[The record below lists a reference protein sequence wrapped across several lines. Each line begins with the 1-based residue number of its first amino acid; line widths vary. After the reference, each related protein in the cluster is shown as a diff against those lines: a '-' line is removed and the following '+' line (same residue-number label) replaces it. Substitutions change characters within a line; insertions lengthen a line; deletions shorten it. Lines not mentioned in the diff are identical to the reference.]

1 MKTFLNRIITKDN
14 LELVGLLY
22 EPDIKT
28 SKVLVHVHGMG
39 GNFYENKFLD
49 AVAKTLTDNNVAFFV
64 FNNRGCEAI
73 KDLAK
78 VTDGKRTFVRIG
90 DAYEKFEDSI
100 FDISAA
106 IDLVSELG
114 FSEIHLSGHSLGSPK
129 VAYYLAE
136 THDFRIKSI
145 LLLSPSDMLGLV
157 RSNPERFKQDLEEA
171 TKMVKAGKGGELLS
185 RLVWDE
191 YPLSAAT
198 YLSLFADD
206 SKAAIFN
213 FHNPTDIL
221 ETLSKITQPLFA
233 TMGRKDDSLVVSI
246 EETMERIAK
255 AAKNSKQVETKI
267 LGDAN
272 HGYIGSENELADTVN
287 QWIQKI

>member
-1 MKTFLNRIITKDN
+1 MKTSLHRIITKDN

-22 EPDIKT
+22 EPEIKT
-28 SKVLVHVHGMG
+28 DKVLAHVHGMG

-49 AVAKTLTDNNVAFFV
+49 VIAKTLTDNNTAFFV

-78 VTDGKRTFVRIG
+78 VVDSKRTFVRIG

-100 FDISAA
+100 LDIAAA
-106 IDLVSELG
+106 IEVVANLG
-114 FSEIHLSGHSLGSPK
+114 FEEIHLSGHSLGSPK

-136 THDFRIKSI
+136 TKDARVKSV

-157 RSNPERFKQDLEEA
+157 RANPERFKEDLEEA
-171 TKMVKAGKGGELLS
+171 TKMVQAGKGGELLS

-191 YPLSAAT
+191 YLLSAAT

-213 FHNPTDIL
+213 FHNATDSL
-221 ETLSKITQPLFA
+221 ETLSKITQPMFA

-246 EETMERIAK
+246 EETMERIAN
-255 AAKNSKQVETKI
+255 AAKNSQKVETKI

-272 HGYIGSENELADTVN
+272 HGYIGSEEELSNTIN
-287 QWIQKI
+287 LWIQKL